1 MSEKTYQYLLVTY
14 VTAVTI
20 IISAV
25 IAVYYGQ
32 HLAVTHHAAHYE
44 VNSWGISKFHWNDE
58 EAQII
63 IADPA
68 DSLTPPRLSK

>member
-14 VTAVTI
+14 AAIVTI
-20 IISAV
+20 VISAF
-25 IAVYYGQ
+25 IAVNYGQ

-44 VNSWGISKFHWNDE
+44 VNSWGIVSYHWNDE

-63 IADPA
+63 IN
-68 DSLTPPRLSK
+68 SK